1 MLSGK
6 KGLLV
11 IGGVVLVAI
20 LLVVGLVLVHSN
32 NVTAQTAPKTC
43 GTVIMHGTS
52 SPAFGVQNTSPS
64 QVANCFWQ
72 AYQQCQPATMHLTF
86 MGVDAGVQHTFALEK
101 QGNACTITDSAQN
114 YNVVVKLKAKPV
126 VSTCTDMAMQSDGLH
141 ITGCSNGNTF
151 FIPTASSL
159 Q

>member
-1 MLSGK
+1 MFSGK
-6 KGLLV
+6 NGLLV
-11 IGGVVLVAI
+11 IGGVVLVVI
-20 LLVVGLVLVHSN
+20 LLVVGLLFVHSN
-32 NVTAQTAPKTC
+32 NVTAQTAPKAC
-43 GTVIMHGTS
+43 GTVIMHGTG

-64 QVANCFWQ
+64 QVTDCFWQ

-86 MGVDAGVQHTFALEK
+86 MGVDAGVQHTFTLEK
-101 QGNACTITDSAQN
+101 QSNACTITDSAQN

-141 ITGCSNGNTF
+141 IAGCSNGNTF
-151 FIPTASSL
+151 IIPTTSGL